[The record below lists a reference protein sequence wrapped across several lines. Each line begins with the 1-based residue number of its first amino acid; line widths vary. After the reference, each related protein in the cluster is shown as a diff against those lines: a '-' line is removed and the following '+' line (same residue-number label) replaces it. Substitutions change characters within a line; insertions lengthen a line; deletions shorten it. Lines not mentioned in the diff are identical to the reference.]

1 MQQSRPATET
11 SPERIPLYRFAGPRY
26 WGVWLGL
33 AFVRIVNVLP
43 LPLQLAIGRGLGRV
57 AYLVSRRDRR
67 VAAINIAMCLPEL
80 SEPQR
85 EKLVRDHF
93 GSLGCAI
100 LETGLVW
107 WASEKRLRRWIRFE
121 GTEHL
126 EAALARGRGALMLS
140 AHFTT
145 LEMGARAL
153 TLLGP
158 TSVMYMTPRNALI
171 AELSRRSRSRHT
183 AQAVTSEQIRELLQN
198 LKNNLPVWYAPDQ
211 RFTDKNSRLVPF
223 FGQPA
228 SSNVA
233 TSRLAKISGAPV
245 LPYFPERKRDGSGY
259 IVHIYAAWEHFPTD
273 DAIAD
278 TQRFHAMIEAHV
290 RKVPEQYLWAYKRFR
305 RAGFDPYRRES

>member
-1 MQQSRPATET
+1 M
-11 SPERIPLYRFAGPRY
+11 
-26 WGVWLGL
+26 
-33 AFVRIVNVLP
+33 
-43 LPLQLAIGRGLGRV
+43 
-57 AYLVSRRDRR
+57 
-67 VAAINIAMCLPEL
+67 INIAMCLPEL
-80 SEPQR
+80 SEAGR
-85 EKLVRDHF
+85 KKLVREHF

-107 WASEKRLRRWIRFE
+107 WASEKRLRRWIQFE

-126 EAALARGRGALMLS
+126 ATALQAGRGALMLS

-145 LEMGARAL
+145 LELGARAL

-158 TSVMYMTPRNALI
+158 TSVMYLTPRNPLI

-183 AQAVTSEQIRELLQN
+183 VQAVTSEQIRELLQN

-223 FGQPA
+223 FGQAA

-245 LPYFPERKRDGSGY
+245 VPYFPERRSDGRGY
-259 IVHIYAAWEHFPTD
+259 IVHIYPPWDNFPTND
-273 DAIAD
+273 PIAD
-278 TQRFHAMIEAHV
+278 TQRFHDLIEAHV
-290 RKVPEQYLWAYKRFR
+290 RKYPEQYLWAYKRFR
-305 RAGFDPYRRES
+305 RPGFDPYQRKS